1 MGEYIHKRKMVNDG
15 ELLELGTL
23 VYVWFIILIS

>member
-1 MGEYIHKRKMVNDG
+1 MDGGIRKRKMVNDG